1 MREWPPPS
9 STPSAS
15 ISSWQPTSQQ
25 HGALPAA
32 VGAAAVQCRHV
43 RFSHDAV
50 ADSTPQ
56 IFYFNYF
63 VISFIHQDSV
73 LLQMEGKGEKKQL
86 VMRIVLVSMS
96 MNKVG
101 KVRAHRAA
109 RGLAW
114 SQQYSF
120 IYLFLYSFI
129 YLFLYLFIYF
139 SIYLFIY
146 FKKLTPPNGPHF
158 PSVSTRPYSLKY

>member
-96 MNKVG
+96 MNKLG

-109 RGLAW
+109 RGLA
-114 SQQYSF
+114 
-120 IYLFLYSFI
+120 
-129 YLFLYLFIYF
+129 
-139 SIYLFIY
+139 
-146 FKKLTPPNGPHF
+146 
-158 PSVSTRPYSLKY
+158 